1 VIRLRTGI
9 PLLSELDAHLQSDD
23 YSRHVE
29 FNRQFLSANDA
40 AMEQYG
46 KLWAKDTFRLW
57 SRRWEYPF
65 VAQRVLE
72 LAAEAP
78 AGEFVRIL
86 DAGSGVTYFPYYI
99 CANLPQAEFVCYDSN
114 PSYHPMFAAINGA
127 NPSAKVKFVEGM
139 LQKMPLEPASMDAIC
154 CISVLEHT
162 SNYSEILDEFLRVL
176 KPGGLLALTF
186 DLSLDGKFE
195 LPKAQAKQ
203 LLREIGDKFDAP
215 DDVELIAELD
225 RMDDPKASGILTTD
239 HYRET
244 QPDLLPWK
252 YPMLKAAKD
261 LVQGHGW
268 TGGFRSKS
276 IYCLDVRKK

>member
-1 VIRLRTGI
+1 
-9 PLLSELDAHLQSDD
+9 
-23 YSRHVE
+23 
-29 FNRQFLSANDA
+29 
-40 AMEQYG
+40 
-46 KLWAKDTFRLW
+46 
-57 SRRWEYPF
+57 
-65 VAQRVLE
+65 
-72 LAAEAP
+72 
-78 AGEFVRIL
+78 
-86 DAGSGVTYFPYYI
+86 
-99 CANLPQAEFVCYDSN
+99 
-114 PSYHPMFAAINGA
+114 
-127 NPSAKVKFVEGM
+127 
-139 LQKMPLEPASMDAIC
+139 MDAIC